1 MTRPTRTSSRTIPRL
16 RTGHLGYNPEEITE
30 EPPDPTDRAS
40 TESGELAFI
49 PFLNPTTGNPTVVQ
63 TKQSTTYN
71 ATFDSAPTAGNKIFV
86 IVNGQQSISD
96 LPMDVGGVTTIGPNM
111 QSDSGGGSGV
121 ARLAYRD
128 VQTGDPAGPYGTG
141 TVGSNLQTTIIEVS
155 GLPAGGPLNVV
166 SGKALDQTG
175 TTVTDSIT
183 PSGGVDAFL
192 FGGFGSFLDARFGG
206 APTFTPNGDTTML
219 SNLVAN
225 TGMWGVGQAFYGES
239 SGGAVTLGGT
249 QGGTTNGSYRYGIV
263 LSAFATDGD
272 PFNWIDAPFSVDG
285 DDVTYE
291 YVFDDTITATTGPF
305 WRGTL
310 ADAYLIASISA
321 DIGFENAGS
330 ATVLVQA
337 GNESD
342 YSDAATI
349 DTITLTAT
357 GSYTLDTLT
366 AAWTPTATYRYWQL
380 VLDSTAQGAY
390 VYEVHLYDPPVGGV
404 TDHGDLTGRDAAD
417 QHPADA
423 ITVDDSGGYFVG
435 TEVEAVLA
443 ELAAKAIGY
452 QAHGNTGTT
461 ETFDAA
467 IGWHSATLNDDCT
480 FTLTGAPAGTVSS
493 LFLELTQDGTG
504 GRTITLPASVVNKAE
519 LEADQDTTLSTTS
532 FLVLLSR
539 DGGTT
544 WYGGWWGQSSGSDL
558 TVEDEGTPLATAAT
572 TLDFVG
578 AGVAASGTGAEKTIT
593 ISGAPTGAAGG
604 DLSGTYPNPSVVDDS
619 HSHSSTTAP
628 GHGAHLLESG
638 HAVPFTFDELL
649 QESDGSD
656 FLYASS

>member
-1 MTRPTRTSSRTIPRL
+1 LTRPTRTSSRTIPRL

-30 EPPDPTDRAS
+30 DPPDPTDRAS
-40 TESGELAFI
+40 TESGGLAFI
-49 PFLNPTTGNPTVVQ
+49 PFLNPTTGTPTIVQ

-86 IVNGQQSISD
+86 IVNGQQSISN
-96 LPMDVGGVTTIGPNM
+96 LPMDVGGLTTIGPTM
-111 QSDSGGGSGV
+111 KSDSGGGSGV

-141 TVGSNLQTTIIEVS
+141 TVGSNLQTTLIEVS

-166 SGKALDQTG
+166 DGDALDQTG
-175 TTVTDSIT
+175 TTVEDSIT

-219 SNLVAN
+219 ANLVAN

-263 LSAFATDGD
+263 LSAFATTGD
-272 PFNWIDAPFSVDG
+272 PYNWIDAPFSIDG

-291 YVFDDTITATTGPF
+291 YVFDDTITATAGPF

-321 DIGFENAGS
+321 DIGFENSGS

-337 GNESD
+337 GNEAD
-342 YSDAATI
+342 YSDAATV
-349 DTITLTAT
+349 DTITVTAT

-366 AAWTPTATYRYWQL
+366 ASWSPTATYRYWQI

-423 ITVDDSGGYFVG
+423 ITVADSGGYFVG
-435 TEVEAVLA
+435 DEVEAVLA
-443 ELAAKAIGY
+443 ELGAGQRGWTDHGSAGASEDVSFIT
-452 QAHGNTGTT
+452 AHHR
-461 ETFDAA
+461 
-467 IGWHSATLNDDCT
+467 IVLSANLTID
-480 FTLTGAPAGTVSS
+480 FTGAVSGDSYWTVVDFVGDGMPRTVGYTGSTVTWVGDALDHSGTLDEVVTVIYRTTDGGANVIAAVTGGGGSSVVALDDLTDVTITSPATGALLQYNGSVWIDVPAESAGHY
-493 LFLELTQDGTG
+493 ELLMVGSGPPEPIEDGTG
-504 GRTITLPASVVNKAE
+504 TDWLYV
-519 LEADQDTTLSTTS
+519 
-532 FLVLLSR
+532 
-539 DGGTT
+539 
-544 WYGGWWGQSSGSDL
+544 W
-558 TVEDEGTPLATAAT
+558 
-572 TLDFVG
+572 
-578 AGVAASGTGAEKTIT
+578 
-593 ISGAPTGAAGG
+593 
-604 DLSGTYPNPSVVDDS
+604 
-619 HSHSSTTAP
+619 
-628 GHGAHLLESG
+628 
-638 HAVPFTFDELL
+638 VP
-649 QESDGSD
+649 
-656 FLYASS
+656 